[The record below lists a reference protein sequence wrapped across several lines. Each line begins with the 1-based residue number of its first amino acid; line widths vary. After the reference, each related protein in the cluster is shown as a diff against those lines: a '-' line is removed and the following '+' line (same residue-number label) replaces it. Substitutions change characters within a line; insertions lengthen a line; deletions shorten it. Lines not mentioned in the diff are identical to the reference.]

1 MISPRGLLGTLQ
13 EVSGDIAGASAM
25 HTHPLFAETLSCDD
39 DYEDDER
46 YDDCDYFHIHCAQ
59 INYLLPPFFTVFMT
73 LQFQNHQEQ
82 SIKNFGKSVR
92 GGL

>member
-13 EVSGDIAGASAM
+13 EVSGDIADASAM

-46 YDDCDYFHIHCAQ
+46 DDDCDYFHIHCTG
-59 INYLLPPFFTVFMT
+59 IHYLHTTFSTDIAIPNT
-73 LQFQNHQEQ
+73 
-82 SIKNFGKSVR
+82 
-92 GGL
+92 